1 MDFEKDVIE
10 ESKKTLVVVDF
21 YADWCGPCKMLSPV
35 ITNACVQLN
44 INLVKVNTEDHP
56 EIAEQFKITSIPD
69 LRLFSGGKEISQSK
83 GFKPLNQIIS
93 WINSS
98 I

>member
-1 MDFEKDVIE
+1 MNFEKDVIE
-10 ESKKTLVVVDF
+10 ESNKTLVVVDF

-35 ITNACVQLN
+35 ITNACAQLN
-44 INLVKVNTEDHP
+44 IKLVKVNTEDHP